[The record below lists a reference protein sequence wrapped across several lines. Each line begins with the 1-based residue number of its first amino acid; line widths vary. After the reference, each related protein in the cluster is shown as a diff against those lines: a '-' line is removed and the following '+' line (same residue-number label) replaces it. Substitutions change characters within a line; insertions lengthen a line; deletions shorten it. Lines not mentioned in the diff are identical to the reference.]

1 MDEYD
6 LVIEDDGYVY
16 MIICKMMYV
25 FKEAGIL
32 AFTNLVKYMA
42 PYGYSPMKF
51 TPGLWQ
57 HNTRKTT
64 FTLCIDDFGIKYFSK
79 DDAHHIINT
88 VNTNYKVTTNM
99 TGRLYIGV
107 NLDWKYTASPA
118 YIDLSMKGFVDQAW
132 TKFDHPMPKKPQHPP
147 LPPPLPVLHQSM
159 ARRLPSGL
167 YPPKPNV
174 SSTTKVK

>member
-51 TPGLWQ
+51 TPGL
-57 HNTRKTT
+57 
-64 FTLCIDDFGIKYFSK
+64 
-79 DDAHHIINT
+79 
-88 VNTNYKVTTNM
+88 
-99 TGRLYIGV
+99 
-107 NLDWKYTASPA
+107 
-118 YIDLSMKGFVDQAW
+118 
-132 TKFDHPMPKKPQHPP
+132 
-147 LPPPLPVLHQSM
+147 
-159 ARRLPSGL
+159 
-167 YPPKPNV
+167 
-174 SSTTKVK
+174 